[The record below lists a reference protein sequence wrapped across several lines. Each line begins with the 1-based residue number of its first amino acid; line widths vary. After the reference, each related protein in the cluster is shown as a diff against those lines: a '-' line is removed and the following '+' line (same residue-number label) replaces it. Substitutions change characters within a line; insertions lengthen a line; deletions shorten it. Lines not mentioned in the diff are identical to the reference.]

1 MGELR
6 AMKTLS
12 DYMKMNYRMEIVE
25 DAEEGGFVV
34 SFPELSGLLVEIQ
47 KKKQL
52 LKL

>member
-1 MGELR
+1 
-6 AMKTLS
+6 MKTLS

-34 SFPELSGLLVEIQ
+34 SFRNFRDALLVEIQ

-52 LKL
+52 LML

>member
-1 MGELR
+1 
-6 AMKTLS
+6 MKTLS

-34 SFPELSGLLVEIQ
+34 SIQ

-52 LKL
+52 LML